1 MAVDYEIN
9 RTLLIELQEVRKKVK
24 LKLKSGEVLIGIP
37 DVIVFESEDP
47 EDDEN
52 YNEIPNIRFLPNGQL
67 PARYLEEDD
76 IESYE
81 VIAE

>member
-1 MAVDYEIN
+1 MAADYEIN
-9 RTLLIELQEVRKKVK
+9 RTLLIELQEIREKVK
-24 LKLKSGEVLIGIP
+24 VKLKSGEVLIGIP

-52 YNEIPNIRFLPNGQL
+52 YNEIPNLRFLPNGQL

-81 VIAE
+81 VISE

>member
-81 VIAE
+81 VISE